1 MPMRKS
7 AKLGAV
13 SALLLASIFI
23 PPYANWREPIN
34 FASVGVSCVLGLLA
48 AQQGSRWW
56 LTIPCLIIVGL
67 CSSFTS
73 ERTRSERNRL
83 VASAAIQVDANSEH
97 GLRWLSYRFWGLDS
111 STYVGSPISSKC
123 ALVPRT

>member
-23 PPYANWREPIN
+23 PPYTNWREPIN
-34 FASVGVSCVLGLLA
+34 FASVGLSCVLGLLA

-56 LTIPCLIIVGL
+56 LTIPCLIIVGFVFVL
-67 CSSFTS
+67 YLGAHSF
-73 ERTRSERNRL
+73 
-83 VASAAIQVDANSEH
+83 
-97 GLRWLSYRFWGLDS
+97 
-111 STYVGSPISSKC
+111 
-123 ALVPRT
+123 